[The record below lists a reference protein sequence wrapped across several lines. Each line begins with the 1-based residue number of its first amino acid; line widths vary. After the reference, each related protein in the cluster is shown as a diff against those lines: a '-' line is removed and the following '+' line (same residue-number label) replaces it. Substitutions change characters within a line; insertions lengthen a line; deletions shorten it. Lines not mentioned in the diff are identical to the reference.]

1 MEVITHIDPD
11 PIVADSMGETAL
23 QKTSRLQWL
32 DAMRGFTIV
41 LVVAYHVA
49 QIAFGENEKTSSSLP
64 FLVLFRMPLFFFVS
78 GFLAYKATFQWNLS
92 SVGRQLWKKILVQI
106 VPTLV
111 FLSVFI
117 ILRKGDF
124 WANFTHILT
133 LPTKSGYWFTWVLLQ
148 MFVVYYA
155 IGRRTWAIWV
165 MWVISVAAYATLYMP
180 KSFTYHKAEFFQVTS
195 LVETIKFMQFFL
207 LGNLVHRYWKRVQ
220 KLFATRWFFPVV
232 TFVAFL
238 CCADIFRWHTL
249 KLTWTNLP
257 RTLSMYCLLMMVVMF
272 FHYYRDW
279 LTRET
284 FMGRMLQYVGTRTLD
299 IYLIHFIVMPKL
311 TFMGTWLNANQP
323 NFLID
328 IMCSLTVAAPVI
340 AFCCLISHILRVSPF
355 FKKYLF
361 GR

>member
-165 MWVISVAAYATLYMP
+165 MWVILPPCICPSLLPTIRLNSF
-180 KSFTYHKAEFFQVTS
+180 KSQV
-195 LVETIKFMQFFL
+195 LW
-207 LGNLVHRYWKRVQ
+207 RR
-220 KLFATRWFFPVV
+220 
-232 TFVAFL
+232 
-238 CCADIFRWHTL
+238 
-249 KLTWTNLP
+249 
-257 RTLSMYCLLMMVVMF
+257 
-272 FHYYRDW
+272 
-279 LTRET
+279 
-284 FMGRMLQYVGTRTLD
+284 
-299 IYLIHFIVMPKL
+299 
-311 TFMGTWLNANQP
+311 
-323 NFLID
+323 
-328 IMCSLTVAAPVI
+328 
-340 AFCCLISHILRVSPF
+340 
-355 FKKYLF
+355 
-361 GR
+361 